1 MTDPTPD
8 NTQPKP
14 PELKAD
20 EKPAEEAKPA
30 ADAAAKP
37 EEKPAADAAKP
48 AADAA
53 KPAPEGAKAAPA
65 APTAGAPAG
74 AKAAPAA
81 APAGAKAAAPAGG
94 PAAAKAPPAPPAPK
108 EPLKPG
114 VFGSFLADHGI
125 SSERLDD
132 HFGGV
137 ECIVVAPEHVQK
149 ALKLLRHSEETK
161 LNYLLT
167 VSGVEQKE
175 SFESVYHLW
184 SYSSLNELVVKV
196 QIKKAEVPEGQLP
209 MVPSLSRF
217 WKAANWHERET
228 YDLMGIRYL
237 GHPYPRRILN
247 TWDWDGHPLRRDY
260 LQPID
265 ALNDKAPGSFR

>member
-1 MTDPTPD
+1 MTDSTPD
-8 NTQPKP
+8 NTKPKP

-20 EKPAEEAKPA
+20 DKPAEEAKPA
-30 ADAAAKP
+30 ADAAAKA
-37 EEKPAADAAKP
+37 EEKPTDAAAKP
-48 AADAA
+48 AAA
-53 KPAPEGAKAAPA
+53 
-65 APTAGAPAG
+65 APAG

-81 APAGAKAAAPAGG
+81 APAGAKAAAPAG
-94 PAAAKAPPAPPAPK
+94 AKAPAAPPAPK

-114 VFGSFLADHGI
+114 VFGTFLSEHGI

-132 HFGGV
+132 HAGGV
-137 ECIVVAPEHVQK
+137 ECIVVAPEHIQK
-149 ALKLLRHSEETK
+149 ALKLLRGSEETK

-167 VSGVEQKE
+167 VSGVEQKD

-184 SYSSLNELVVKV
+184 SYNNLNELVVKV
-196 QIKKAEVPEGQLP
+196 QIKKADVPEGQLP

-228 YDLMGIRYL
+228 YDLVGIRYL